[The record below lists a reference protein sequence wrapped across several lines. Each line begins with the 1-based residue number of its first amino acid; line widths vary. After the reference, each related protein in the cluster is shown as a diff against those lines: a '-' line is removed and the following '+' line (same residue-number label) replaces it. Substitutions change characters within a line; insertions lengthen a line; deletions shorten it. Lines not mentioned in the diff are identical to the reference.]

1 MNISSNSEVNYK
13 IGNLFRL
20 QTFIIMFSLNNK
32 TIISIILQSRT
43 IIIHIHS

>member
-1 MNISSNSEVNYK
+1 MNISSNSKVNYK

-20 QTFIIMFSLNNK
+20 QTFIIMYYLNNK